1 MVHVRPA
8 FCVNKF
14 LNFVTLYFRYS
25 RLLNGNKLRVH
36 TDAMAQHFVQCQVCP
51 ENTQFFCK
59 PCEVRLC
66 EGCVGIHLQKK
77 SPEAH
82 QFIHYHKLWKNRKL
96 MSEPEVVSIVT
107 CPYTSM
113 LDIARWGECNFY
125 VCSTLSRHIHKFDFR
140 KNEGVDNSLAPGW
153 PRRLATFGDDIIF
166 TERNE
171 NDVKILTKNGE
182 FQTLFSTADWNARG
196 IGCTASGHIILGLQ
210 KLNTGKVA
218 IFDKAGRVLKEI
230 VHNKQGSALY
240 SNPYYVIESKNGD
253 LCAADI
259 VLAAVVVVDSD
270 GGSSSPTPEIRQVT
284 VDLIHT
290 ASLQTV
296 CPIWSLLTGLLAS
309 YISLTKTDIS
319 CAILTFFPT
328 RICPRVPRVYAL
340 IPRICYLSAVMI
352 VTRLKL

>member
-1 MVHVRPA
+1 
-8 FCVNKF
+8 
-14 LNFVTLYFRYS
+14 
-25 RLLNGNKLRVH
+25 
-36 TDAMAQHFVQCQVCP
+36 
-51 ENTQFFCK
+51 
-59 PCEVRLC
+59 
-66 EGCVGIHLQKK
+66 
-77 SPEAH
+77 
-82 QFIHYHKLWKNRKL
+82 
-96 MSEPEVVSIVT
+96 MSEPEIVSIVT

-230 VHNKQGSALY
+230 VHNKQGRALY
-240 SNPYYVIESKNGD
+240 SNPYYVIESTNGD

-270 GGSSSPTPEIRQVT
+270 GGFKFTYTGNPSGDGRFDPHGIAADSLSNLVVADWITRQLHFIDENGHFLRYFDFFPNTDMSESPTGLCIDSQ
-284 VDLIHT
+284 DL
-290 ASLQTV
+290 LFV
-296 CPIWSLLTGLLAS
+296 CS
-309 YISLTKTDIS
+309 YDSDK
-319 CAILTFFPT
+319 
-328 RICPRVPRVYAL
+328 VKVMK
-340 IPRICYLSAVMI
+340 YLH
-352 VTRLKL
+352 

>member
-1 MVHVRPA
+1 M
-8 FCVNKF
+8 NKF

-25 RLLNGNKLRVH
+25 CLLNGNKLRVH
-36 TDAMAQHFVQCQVCP
+36 TDAMAQHFVQCQFCP

-82 QFIHYHKLWKNRKL
+82 QFIHYHNLWKNRKL

-240 SNPYYVIESKNGD
+240 SNPYYVIESTNGD

-270 GGSSSPTPEIRQVT
+270 GGFKFTYTGNPSGDGRFDPHGIAADSLSNLVIADWITRQLHLINENGHFLRYFDFFPNTDMSESPTGLCIDSQ
-284 VDLIHT
+284 DL
-290 ASLQTV
+290 LFV
-296 CPIWSLLTGLLAS
+296 CS
-309 YISLTKTDIS
+309 YDSDK
-319 CAILTFFPT
+319 
-328 RICPRVPRVYAL
+328 VKVMK
-340 IPRICYLSAVMI
+340 YLH
-352 VTRLKL
+352 